1 MFLNTK
7 QIRLISKKSI
17 STGLLDIGGTLQR
30 GLRERDG
37 SVLVCPCMREWTV
50 SSHSSASTSYSCL
63 SLPLSLHLSFFLSF
77 SLRLSHLFI
86 CRCLTVLIIALAL
99 AQHVL
104 PKQDTEMEFEK
115 EGVCGRL

>member
-1 MFLNTK
+1 MRNL
-7 QIRLISKKSI
+7 
-17 STGLLDIGGTLQR
+17 
-30 GLRERDG
+30 
-37 SVLVCPCMREWTV
+37 SVLASIILLERCNV
-50 SSHSSASTSYSCL
+50 SSGSGMGVYLCVHACVSGL
-63 SLPLSLHLSFFLSF
+63 SVVRALPVLHIHVSLSPSLHLSFFLF

>member
-1 MFLNTK
+1 M
-7 QIRLISKKSI
+7 
-17 STGLLDIGGTLQR
+17 
-30 GLRERDG
+30 
-37 SVLVCPCMREWTV
+37 CPCMREWTV
-50 SSHSSASTSYSCL
+50 SSQSSGSTSYSCL
-63 SLPLSLHLSFFLSF
+63 SLSPHLSFFLF

>member
-1 MFLNTK
+1 MLC
-7 QIRLISKKSI
+7 QHKSCI
-17 STGLLDIGGTLQR
+17 TSSMLARAACYMHVEVDVTLKA
-30 GLRERDG
+30 G
-37 SVLVCPCMREWTV
+37 CPCMCEWTV
-50 SSHSSASTSYSCL
+50 SSHSGASTSYSCL
-63 SLPLSLHLSFFLSF
+63 SFFSPLHLY
-77 SLRLSHLFI
+77 HLFI

>member
-1 MFLNTK
+1 MT
-7 QIRLISKKSI
+7 STSI
-17 STGLLDIGGTLQR
+17 GQLDIGGALHCVR
-30 GLRERDG
+30 RERDRR
-37 SVLVCPCMREWTV
+37 VLVCPCMREWTV

-63 SLPLSLHLSFFLSF
+63 SLSLCLFVSLSF

>member
-1 MFLNTK
+1 MFAESAIGVYLCVHACV
-7 QIRLISKKSI
+7 S
-17 STGLLDIGGTLQR
+17 GL
-30 GLRERDG
+30 
-37 SVLVCPCMREWTV
+37 SVVTAVPVLHIHV
-50 SSHSSASTSYSCL
+50 SL
-63 SLPLSLHLSFFLSF
+63 SLCLFVSLSF